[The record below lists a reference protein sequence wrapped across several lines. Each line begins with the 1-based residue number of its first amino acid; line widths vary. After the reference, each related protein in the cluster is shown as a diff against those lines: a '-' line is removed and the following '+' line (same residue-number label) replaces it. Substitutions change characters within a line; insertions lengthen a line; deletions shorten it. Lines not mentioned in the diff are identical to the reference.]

1 MKMELLFT
9 KEHMFDALL
18 IYGVMAISL
27 FFFGLFIAQYFRN
40 LKEKR
45 HLNER
50 YKQYF
55 KSL

>member
-9 KEHMFDALL
+9 KEHIFDALL
-18 IYGVMAISL
+18 INGVMAISV
-27 FFFGLFIAQYFRN
+27 FFFGLFIAYYFRN

-45 HLNER
+45 ELNAR